1 MRKLI
6 PEGTSGNLESFLNFN
21 LAIQAD
27 TTAIGIIHHK
37 EYSNIT

>member
-1 MRKLI
+1 MKKFI
-6 PEGTSGNLESFLNFN
+6 PKGTSGNLEIFLNLN
-21 LAIQAD
+21 LATQAD